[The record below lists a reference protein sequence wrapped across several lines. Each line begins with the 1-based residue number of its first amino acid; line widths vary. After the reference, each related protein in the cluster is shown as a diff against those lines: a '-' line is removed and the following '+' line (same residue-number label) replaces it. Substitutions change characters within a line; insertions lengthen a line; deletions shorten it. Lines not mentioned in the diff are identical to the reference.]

1 MSLTAIKGASAR
13 TLLATALAVGLLAGC
28 AAVSQRPVLYPNA
41 KFKQV
46 GDSVAQKDIEECA
59 ANAERAGASAGGSQ
73 AARGG
78 MQGAA
83 MGAAGSAVGTLI
95 RGGNIIEGAAAGA
108 AVGGA
113 AGAAGGA
120 FQTGEGSGVY
130 RNFVGRCLAERG
142 YEVIGWK

>member
-1 MSLTAIKGASAR
+1 MMPALDKRSFATLSIAVVAIAM
-13 TLLATALAVGLLAGC
+13 LAGC

-41 KFKQV
+41 KLKQV
-46 GDSVAQKDIEECA
+46 GEGVAQKDIEECA

-78 MQGAA
+78 LQGAA
-83 MGAAGSAVGTLI
+83 MGAAGSAVGSLI
-95 RGGNIIEGAAAGA
+95 RGGNVVESAAAGA